1 MSGGRLWA
9 GLLTLLL
16 TLLTLPGSA
25 RAEAPRW
32 KVELQRQD
40 EQGLMDIGL
49 GPWRG
54 TVLQTAPKPWRDQMG
69 NWVLSELSG
78 CRPPQCHVGTPR
90 LARALQLLD
99 GEGRTLAR
107 CDAQQGFVCRLEPP
121 KPGARGAELRLND
134 EVPYRI
140 DGELRLPGGE
150 RVMIEGDEIPQQH
163 PGTRILTWTL
173 RAGSLKGPV
182 LAGTELASLR
192 IDRGVQATPRFKAW
206 IEESAAEA
214 EGSAERRELLARSL
228 MLLIKLSKPD

>member
-1 MSGGRLWA
+1 MSALRRGLCALLA
-9 GLLTLLL
+9 GLLVVA
-16 TLLTLPGSA
+16 GSA

-54 TVLQTAPKPWRDQMG
+54 TVLQTSPKPWRDQMG
-69 NWVLSELSG
+69 NWVFSELSG

-90 LARALQLLD
+90 LARSLQLLD
-99 GEGRTLAR
+99 AEGRTLAR
-107 CDAQQGFVCRLEPP
+107 CDAQQGFVCRLEPL
-121 KPGARGAELRLND
+121 KPGGSSAELRLND

-150 RVMIEGDEIPQQH
+150 RVTVEGDEIPQQH

-182 LAGTELASLR
+182 LAGTELVSLR
-192 IDRGVQATPRFKAW
+192 IDRSVQTTPRFKAW
-206 IEESAAEA
+206 IEASAADTDG
-214 EGSAERRELLARSL
+214 GSERRELLARSL